1 MNSDSEFVYDKK
13 YLQKNNSSF
22 LTGENTST
30 IHSNIK
36 NSFNKSK
43 SRPNLTLKNIANI
56 KYLNSTIFTH
66 AHKNKTR
73 WMKYTSMMSSPS
85 SNASKDNNFGQLYLT
100 EAKNTIIPSYNS
112 KTKNKYINYYR
123 NKKKNKLPKLKCYSH
138 HNSEIFPEIFT
149 CGDFQMK
156 PKLLAKLY
164 YKQNKAKGKENN
176 DKTNSSK
183 DLDIINDLM
192 NKKKNNKKTT
202 REYLNDANMIN
213 FLNYNINSKKEA
225 LKQYEKIMKSQIEG
239 LDYTISKIQDYKAN
253 FENNYYIKYDE
264 EKRELEMEIKER
276 KYQSDMQKKILLD
289 LIKEVGHLSQ
299 VIIKKQAVKKNYDKW
314 LMLQVLIKEGRE
326 PKCRDIKEYIE
337 KKYDKKNIFDN
348 NNDFFIILKE
358 KEQNDIRLIAK
369 SEKIIEENSLLIKDL
384 DDLNAQLNKRALKAS
399 IKIKEKEYILN
410 IIKQRN
416 KKLNEIKSKI
426 TSEKSQKIIKI
437 SKSSKNYRTYLSSN
451 KYRDIDIEKD
461 LKLNKLGAFGYN
473 FEKVININK
482 MIYCIY
488 NSILKNKIKG
498 LNISF
503 DTIYKID
510 NTLSKIQKALSQIKI
525 IEYALNYLN
534 SSIKEKTKDKTNK
547 KIIDEVKEQIDLYHK
562 TVKAKLYEEERNKK
576 NEEFINKINEKKNK
590 VYLIPKKKYDRF
602 PFYLYNKKKN
612 CSVNKNKKKK
622 LELFDFLFDENSSE
636 EEK

>member
-473 FEKVININK
+473 FDKVININK

>member
-164 YKQNKAKGKENN
+164 YKQNKAKGRENN

-410 IIKQRN
+410 IVKQRN

-473 FEKVININK
+473 FDKVININK

>member
-410 IIKQRN
+410 IVKQRN

-473 FEKVININK
+473 FDKVININK

>member
-1 MNSDSEFVYDKK
+1 MNSDSELVYNKK

-43 SRPNLTLKNIANI
+43 SKPNLTLKNITNM

-66 AHKNKTR
+66 PHKNKTR
-73 WMKYTSMMSSPS
+73 WMKYSSMMSSPS
-85 SNASKDNNFGQLYLT
+85 SNASKDNNFDQLYLT

-123 NKKKNKLPKLKCYSH
+123 NKKKNKLPILKCYSH

-176 DKTNSSK
+176 DKTNSIK
-183 DLDIINDLM
+183 DLDIVDEIM

-202 REYLNDANMIN
+202 REYLNAANMIN

-225 LKQYEKIMKSQIEG
+225 LKQYEKNMKSQIEG
-239 LDYTISKIQDYKAN
+239 LDYTISKIQDYKTN

-276 KYQSDMQKKILLD
+276 KYQLDIQKQILLN

-299 VIIKKQAVKKNYDKW
+299 VIIKRQTIKKNYDKW
-314 LMLQVLIKEGRE
+314 LMLQVLIKEGKE
-326 PKCRDIKEYIE
+326 PKCQDIKEYIE
-337 KKYDKKNIFDN
+337 KKYGKKIIFDN
-348 NNDFFIILKE
+348 NNDFLIILKE
-358 KEQNDIRLIAK
+358 KEQNNVRLIAK
-369 SEKIIEENSLLIKDL
+369 SEKIIEENSLLKKDL
-384 DDLNAQLNKRALKAS
+384 DDLNDELNKSALKTS

-410 IIKQRN
+410 IVKQRN
-416 KKLNEIKSKI
+416 KNLNEIKTKLTSK
-426 TSEKSQKIIKI
+426 KSQKVIKI
-437 SKSSKNYRTYLSSN
+437 SKSSKNYRTYLTSN

-461 LKLNKLGAFGYN
+461 LKLNKLGVFGYN
-473 FEKVININK
+473 FDKVNNIKK

-488 NSILKNKIKG
+488 NSIIKNKIKG
-498 LNISF
+498 LDISY

-510 NTLSKIQKALSQIKI
+510 NTLSKVKKALSQIKI

-534 SSIKEKTKDKTNK
+534 SFIKEKIKDKTNK

-590 VYLIPKKKYDRF
+590 VYFIPKKKYDRF

-612 CSVNKNKKKK
+612 CSVNKNKNKK
-622 LELFDFLFDENSSE
+622 LELFDFLYDEKSSE
-636 EEK
+636 EEE